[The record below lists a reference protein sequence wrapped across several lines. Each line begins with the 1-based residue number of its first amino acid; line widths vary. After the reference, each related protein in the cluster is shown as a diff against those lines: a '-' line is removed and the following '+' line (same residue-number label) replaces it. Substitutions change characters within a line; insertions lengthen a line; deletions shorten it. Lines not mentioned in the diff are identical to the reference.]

1 MSGTRTVGLAAGAV
15 ALAVAEATMRAVAQV
30 EQEPLWW
37 HDLFTQRKEAQMRRL
52 RRQGPRDV
60 VFIGSSKMLYGLD
73 PDVVSERLG
82 LRCYNASIYRGVP
95 TVTEAWLADRGLG
108 ILEPRVVVVGMSPT
122 EVNDNSPLT
131 SRLEEYRGAPVFTAG
146 PMRRALYA
154 AADRS
159 ALARFARMGK
169 QPRRLARA
177 VARAARDRAA
187 WRWSLPTE
195 IEGALGPSGQ
205 GLNLQ
210 DRTYGH
216 GPRMYELI
224 RSQAGVN
231 YDNGGIQS
239 GAYPRIVAR
248 NTAAGART
256 LFAAMPGA
264 REFLDDM
271 FEGGRP
277 AWAREWARLRSM
289 ADELGVPVVDVADGF
304 EDHAWFAD
312 MVHLNGDGRREF
324 SRRLA
329 EALEPH
335 LVPGGPKR

>member
-1 MSGTRTVGLAAGAV
+1 MPRASSLLGLAAGA
-15 ALAVAEATMRAVAQV
+15 LAVGEATMRAVAHV

-52 RRQGPRDV
+52 RREGPMDV

-73 PDVVSERLG
+73 PDVVSGRLG

-95 TVTEAWLADRGLG
+95 TVTEAWLQDRVLEV
-108 ILEPRVVVVGMSPT
+108 LEPRVVVVGMSPT

-131 SRLEEYRGAPVFTAG
+131 TRLDEYRAAPVFTAG
-146 PMRRALYA
+146 PARRVLFA

-159 ALARFARMGK
+159 ALARFSRMVK

-177 VARAARDRAA
+177 VVRAAQDRSS
-187 WRWSLPTE
+187 WQWTLPTE
-195 IEGALGPSGQ
+195 IDGALGPSGQ

-210 DRTYGH
+210 DRSYGH

-248 NTAAGART
+248 NADAGART
-256 LFAAMPGA
+256 LFAAMPA
-264 REFLDDM
+264 AQEFLDDM
-271 FEGGRP
+271 FEGGRV
-277 AWAREWARLRSM
+277 AWAREWEKLR
-289 ADELGVPVVDVADGF
+289 ALAAELDVPVVDVANGF
-304 EDHAWFAD
+304 EDHAWYAD
-312 MVHLNGDGRREF
+312 MVHLNGHGRREF
-324 SRRLA
+324 SARLA

-335 LVPGGPKR
+335 LVPTGAHR

>member
-1 MSGTRTVGLAAGAV
+1 MPRSSAVLGLAAGAV
-15 ALAVAEATMRAVAQV
+15 LAGEAVLRAVAHV

-52 RRQGPRDV
+52 RRSGPMDV

-95 TVTEAWLADRGLG
+95 TVTEAWLEDRVLE

-122 EVNDNSPLT
+122 EVNDNSPLAT
-131 SRLEEYRGAPVFTAG
+131 RLEEYRAAPVFTAG
-146 PMRRALYA
+146 PARKALFA

-159 ALARFARMGK
+159 AIARFSRMVK
-169 QPRRLARA
+169 QPRRLAAA
-177 VARAARDRAA
+177 VGRAARDRSA
-187 WRWSLPTE
+187 WRWAMPTE

-210 DRTYGH
+210 DRSYGH

-239 GAYPRIVAR
+239 GAYPRIVAGNAR
-248 NTAAGART
+248 AGART
-256 LFAAMPGA
+256 LFAAMPA
-264 REFLDDM
+264 AQEFLDDM
-271 FEGGRP
+271 FDGGRA
-277 AWAREWARLRSM
+277 AWAREWEKLR
-289 ADELGVPVVDVADGF
+289 ALAAELDIPVVDVADGF
-304 EDHAWFAD
+304 EDHDWYAD
-312 MVHLNGDGRREF
+312 MVHLNGAGRREF

-335 LVPGGPKR
+335 LVPRGSA